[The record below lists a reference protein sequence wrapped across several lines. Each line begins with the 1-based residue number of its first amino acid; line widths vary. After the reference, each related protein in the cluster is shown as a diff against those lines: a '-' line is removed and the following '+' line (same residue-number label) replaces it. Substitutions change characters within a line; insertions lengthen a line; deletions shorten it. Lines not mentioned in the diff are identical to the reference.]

1 MIRRPPRSTRTDTL
15 FPYTTLFR
23 SRSPGVPNGASRK
36 GSFTASTRGCAG
48 SVYPLRGLAE
58 HPSDSASAAWPIDSS
73 ENWSPKNFPQ
83 HIFGFKTGRKAFQFP
98 PLQGFMACGEALL
111 VAILPRKQRIDGM
124 PFGGISGD
132 CGSVAPQPRRSEEHT
147 S

>member
-15 FPYTTLFR
+15 FPYTTLVR
-23 SRSPGVPNGASRK
+23 SG
-36 GSFTASTRGCAG
+36 AG

-132 CGSVAPQPRRSEEHT
+132 CG
-147 S
+147 

>member
-1 MIRRPPRSTRTDTL
+1 MCSSD
-15 FPYTTLFR
+15 
-23 SRSPGVPNGASRK
+23 V
-36 GSFTASTRGCAG
+36 

-132 CGSVAPQPRRSEEHT
+132 CGRVAHQPRFGLWRNAGCEGGLMVHRDRKSVG
-147 S
+147 

>member
-1 MIRRPPRSTRTDTL
+1 MGRILCRTVQ
-15 FPYTTLFR
+15 PCQSA

-73 ENWSPKNFPQ
+73 ENWSPKTFPQ
-83 HIFGFKTGRKAFQFP
+83 HIFGFKTGRKEFQFP
-98 PLQGFMACGEALL
+98 PLQGFMA
-111 VAILPRKQRIDGM
+111 
-124 PFGGISGD
+124 
-132 CGSVAPQPRRSEEHT
+132 RSEERRVGKEGDRT
-147 S
+147 